1 MLRFELH
8 NTEGQRS
15 SLLRKCEVGGWRS
28 YSTPELNE
36 RFVKEVLSKLTG
48 TGLEF
53 DFEKKRG
60 QSTETIKLQCRAV
73 GKKQKQTNK
82 QTATL
87 QELSFCIQ
95 TTDLSTS

>member
-15 SLLRKCEVGGWRS
+15 SH
-28 YSTPELNE
+28 STEGRGRWLEEYFLNE
-36 RFVKEVLSKLTG
+36 RFAKEVLSKLKG

-60 QSTETIKLQCRAV
+60 NLL
-73 GKKQKQTNK
+73 KQ
-82 QTATL
+82 
-87 QELSFCIQ
+87 
-95 TTDLSTS
+95 

>member
-15 SLLRKCEVGGWRS
+15 SLLRKGEVGGWRS
-28 YSTPELNE
+28 YFLNE
-36 RFVKEVLSKLTG
+36 RFAKEVLSKLKG

-60 QSTETIKLQCRAV
+60 NLL
-73 GKKQKQTNK
+73 KQ
-82 QTATL
+82 
-87 QELSFCIQ
+87 
-95 TTDLSTS
+95 

>member
-15 SLLRKCEVGGWRS
+15 SLLRKGEVGGWRS

-36 RFVKEVLSKLTG
+36 RFEKEVLSKLKG
-48 TGLEF
+48 TGLDF

-60 QSTETIKLQCRAV
+60 NLL
-73 GKKQKQTNK
+73 KQ
-82 QTATL
+82 
-87 QELSFCIQ
+87 
-95 TTDLSTS
+95 

>member
-15 SLLRKCEVGGWRS
+15 SLLRKGEVGGWRS
-28 YSTPELNE
+28 YFLNE
-36 RFVKEVLSKLTG
+36 RFAKEVLSKLKE

-60 QSTETIKLQCRAV
+60 NLL
-73 GKKQKQTNK
+73 KQ
-82 QTATL
+82 
-87 QELSFCIQ
+87 
-95 TTDLSTS
+95 